1 MPWGLVPN
9 LIGCALATRALQL
22 GRFVCYDYEGHV
34 SWRVPFRERREFEVR
49 LALALAAP
57 TLILTLTLTLTLTPT
72 LTLTLTLTLTR
83 TLTRS
88 SSGSRGDAP

>member
-9 LIGCALATRALQL
+9 LIVCALATRALQL
-22 GRFVCYDYEGHV
+22 GRFVCYDYAGHV

-57 TLILTLTLTLTLTPT
+57 TLILTLTLTLTLT
-72 LTLTLTLTLTR
+72 LSLTLTLTR

-88 SSGSRGDAP
+88 SSGSRGGAP